1 MIAADHAVCRLLM
14 TLSEQIKLWMI
25 NLETESMLAVGF
37 IGGLAD
43 LTNLHYVVRGDM
55 LKPLPPFPA
64 SSLFSK
70 LCWNFL

>member
-43 LTNLHYVVRGDM
+43 LTNLHYVV
-55 LKPLPPFPA
+55 
-64 SSLFSK
+64 
-70 LCWNFL
+70 

>member
-1 MIAADHAVCRLLM
+1 
-14 TLSEQIKLWMI
+14 MI

>member
-25 NLETESMLAVGF
+25 NLETES

-70 LCWNFL
+70 LSWNFL